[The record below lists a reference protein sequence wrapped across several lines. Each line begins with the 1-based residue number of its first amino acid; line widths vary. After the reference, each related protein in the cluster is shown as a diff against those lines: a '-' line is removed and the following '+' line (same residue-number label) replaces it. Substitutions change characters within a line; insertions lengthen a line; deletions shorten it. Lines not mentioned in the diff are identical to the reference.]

1 MYNTYDINNIENR
14 EEKNIIEGIFLK
26 PNTVSESIKEAI
38 IEMNIMRDKRIS
50 SNVLEEFIE
59 KYK

>member
-1 MYNTYDINNIENR
+1 MYDTYDINRVEDN

-26 PNTVSESIKEAI
+26 PTTVSESIKEAI

-50 SNVLEEFIE
+50 NRTLQEFIE